1 MLGARTARIAQRDR
15 LRERTRCWHGFR
27 VGWQPWSAASAAR
40 AAQVLEAQLPQRT
53 SRMRRAPR
61 AVHPYLCLAVRAG
74 GGPGGAATGGQTA
87 RTSAKRAETRP
98 VWRET
103 FHLCIGDASPVL
115 EIVAMHAGSAAGAR
129 PAAPPPPPPPP
140 PPPGPAWPATKLG
153 AAAES
158 PTCIPSEE
166 VMCMRAV
173 RRRGGDPT
181 AGA

>member
-129 PAAPPPPPPPP
+129 P
-140 PPPGPAWPATKLG
+140 PARP
-153 AAAES
+153 
-158 PTCIPSEE
+158 
-166 VMCMRAV
+166 RACLASDKAGRGCREPHLHPV
-173 RRRGGDPT
+173 RRSHVHAGGAPTWRGPNGRRMSGPT
-181 AGA
+181 LP